1 DNVTHIPNKY
11 TRSNSLHF
19 NIKRTNPYANGL
31 VLYLEHEIYILS
43 SVICY
48 LTIHYIVKI
57 CIDLLINYDITLLFV
72 VRSNSI
78 KNPQVFSSSH
88 ILLIPV
94 LILSLIFA

>member
-1 DNVTHIPNKY
+1 
-11 TRSNSLHF
+11 
-19 NIKRTNPYANGL
+19 PYANGL

-94 LILSLIFA
+94 LILCLIFAYYVFYVLLLFLYIIIIYLLSLLI